1 MAEQSVERR
10 AEGAVPEVNATRAP
24 SSLPPSAPPK
34 NHGQTTAAWA
44 TVVVVVV
51 GALISSVS
59 MIFAI
64 VPLVWVGGVIVL
76 LGLVAGKILQILG
89 YGQGGAATLAKEART
104 GGH

>member
-10 AEGAVPEVNATRAP
+10 AESAVPEVTATRGA
-24 SSLPPSAPPK
+24 SSLPLGAPPK
-34 NHGQTTAAWA
+34 NHGNTTAAWT
-44 TVVVVVV
+44 TVTVIVV
-51 GALISSVS
+51 GALISTVS

-64 VPLVWVGGVIVL
+64 VPLVWTGGAVIV
-76 LGLVAGKILQILG
+76 LGLVAGKVMQILG